1 MLSPY
6 DIEVKKFEKS
16 FRGYNLNEVDEFMQM
31 VLNDYE
37 KLYKENSAL
46 KSKMAVLV
54 EKIEEY
60 KKIEESLRNAV
71 VSAQKM
77 GETMVKDA
85 TTKSELLLRETNL
98 KAERIINN
106 INMQIYREKQ
116 RLEDARRENQLFS
129 NKLISM
135 YQAQIS
141 LLRSYA
147 ENGRTPD
154 QIKLDEPMQRP
165 SRQEIKAAEE
175 KIKEEKKE
183 FVYKQ
188 SINNENKTINEK
200 EGNIDLSESE
210 PLLQF

>member
-16 FRGYNLNEVDEFMQM
+16 FRGYNLNEVDEFMHM

-165 SRQEIKAAEE
+165 SLQEIKAAEE

-183 FVYKQ
+183 FAYKQ

-200 EGNIDLSESE
+200 EGNVDLSESE